1 MRYPYYLPLF
11 ALLCF
16 LACHSREA
24 PGPAAPVSAL
34 ALPYSTD
41 SDSARYYYAKGWY
54 EIMDLGDY
62 AGAEVSY
69 RKTLDFDPDFLVGQS
84 VLGRLTL
91 DLDERRAIY
100 DRVEAAKGSISGDE
114 RRVLDVYQ
122 ALVRFTNLRDQGDS
136 TARTALD
143 TARQLALDNF
153 GPVVHRYPEAG
164 YLKAEYI
171 EVIHSLYGAQAALD
185 SLRTL
190 PRPTIPLPRFIP
202 TGLGAGEAFLLGY
215 TAELK
220 AELGDFDAALADAQ
234 RLAEHFGEQVAAKPD
249 AVFAAVYY
257 RMGDLAQAKVH
268 ADRAHRIDPRNLDA
282 SRLKEKIDKEIAAFA
297 E

>member
-1 MRYPYYLPLF
+1 MRYHYYLPLF
-11 ALLCF
+11 AVLCF

-24 PGPAAPVSAL
+24 APGEFTEAL

-41 SDSARYYYAKGWY
+41 SDSALYYYAKGWY

-69 RKTLDFDPDFLVGQS
+69 RKALDFDPDFLVGQS

-91 DLDERRAIY
+91 DLNERLAIY
-100 DRVEAAKGSISGDE
+100 DRVEAEKATITGDE

-122 ALVRFTNLRDQGDS
+122 ALVHFTNLRDQGDS
-136 TARTALD
+136 TASAALD

-153 GPVVHRYPEAG
+153 GPVVRRYPAAG
-164 YLKAEYI
+164 YLRAEFV
-171 EVIHSLYGAQAALD
+171 EVVHSVYGAQAALD
-185 SLRTL
+185 SLRAL
-190 PRPTIPLPRFIP
+190 PRTVLNRPRFIP
-202 TGLGAGEAFLLGY
+202 NDLPPGEVFLLGY
-215 TAELK
+215 AAELQ

-234 RLAEHFGEQVAAKPD
+234 RLAEHFGSQTVAKPD
-249 AVFAAVYY
+249 AVFAAIYY

-282 SRLKEKIDKEIAAFA
+282 SRLKEKIDGEISALGK
-297 E
+297 